1 MKEEGKV
8 ERERERRGVKGSG
21 KKIAN
26 GGWKRKAKT
35 SEGRREKKGGADE
48 ANRRCEKIRTRGRKG
63 GIWRWNARSEREAE
77 CKGSLGKYI
86 ENAERMR

>member
-21 KKIAN
+21 KMIAN

-48 ANRRCEKIRTRGRKG
+48 AQVMCNSEFCWCE
-63 GIWRWNARSEREAE
+63 
-77 CKGSLGKYI
+77 
-86 ENAERMR
+86 